1 MGYPPPPCAISNNIA
16 VIAVIVILL
25 LILILIIII
34 IILIFIFICIF
45 IFILIVIVVVM
56 IIQRYLRII
65 CHFHGC
71 VRQGNSSTIL
81 RPLQHLV

>member
-25 LILILIIII
+25 LILIII

-65 CHFHGC
+65 CHFHRC

-81 RPLQHLV
+81 RLLQHLV